1 MIMNI
6 QSHFKKSAIIR
17 MLSDH
22 KFEKERINQI
32 ADYIYELKQK
42 KYHWS
47 IDILFFNRYLEIFD
61 LELDKRILYDIYK
74 YYE

>member
-32 ADYIYELKQK
+32 ADYIYM
-42 KYHWS
+42 S
-47 IDILFFNRYLEIFD
+47 
-61 LELDKRILYDIYK
+61 
-74 YYE
+74 